1 MDHLKV
7 AMCIYHR
14 VLKLSGEFQ
23 PFDDIL
29 KHNPFELGASDTSEY
44 TFEHTHAQLMY
55 MLESVHAADGDQSD
69 FKMDFSLAV
78 KPSTIS
84 AAGNGVFVQGK
95 AIRGSVLALYP
106 GLFAIPEHGPEVYET
121 IMERNNKDE
130 HKGYAIARMDSILLD
145 AKYPFQL
152 VSKLDIAILTYF
164 FYCVILRS
172 VEISSIDDGD
182 DSTWPEYYTPE
193 TRRNYKML
201 ASKKNPYAVGQYIN
215 HPQEQGMQNVQQLA
229 FDFPTDFA
237 HHLRPY
243 IPTKLISSNFIG
255 FGHRELASTIVYIA
269 TRDIEDEEIFVDYRL
284 NPSLPYPEWYLP
296 IDEEAARKRWT

>member
-23 PFDDIL
+23 SFDDIL

-145 AKYPFQL
+145 AN
-152 VSKLDIAILTYF
+152 
-164 FYCVILRS
+164 

-255 FGHRELASTIVYIA
+255 FGHRMITFWKATYI
-269 TRDIEDEEIFVDYRL
+269 
-284 NPSLPYPEWYLP
+284 PY
-296 IDEEAARKRWT
+296 